1 MMAVVAPLI
10 AGRAMWPAMPREAH
24 TNTAIIVA
32 ETPGISVKKGII
44 DATIKPEIFVQ
55 YVGHAIVGAGP
66 VLLKQVEPVMPRWKG
81 AHAFIYDGFMR
92 RAATGAISQYHA
104 SGLEGSVEH
113 ISIL

>member
-1 MMAVVAPLI
+1 MAVVAPLI

-32 ETPGISVKKGII
+32 KTPGISVKKGII

-66 VLLKQVEPVMPRWKG
+66 VLLKQVEPVMPRWNG
-81 AHAFIYDGFMR
+81 AHAFVHDGFMR
-92 RAATGAISQYHA
+92 RGATGAISHYHA
-104 SGLEGSVEH
+104 RGVESSVEH
-113 ISIL
+113 VRIL